1 MLLSPHR
8 ERLWFALL
16 LLGTALLAFWS
27 LGSLPLVD
35 VDEPVYGQVG
45 KEMAHAG
52 LSGWLTPH
60 YGGQFW
66 FDKPPLF
73 YWLTALSMRGFGVSE
88 FAARLPSALLSVALV
103 AVTYALAR
111 RAYPPGDAVTYRL
124 VRRTYPPPPRSALWA
139 GFALAT
145 CVQFFL
151 LARAAVTD
159 MTLAVTLTGALL
171 ALYVWT
177 QTDRG
182 RWIALAGALTG
193 LAALTKGPVALVLI
207 GVQTIA
213 YLCLTRQAKRLLSPA
228 LWGGFALCLL
238 VGLPWFL
245 LMIHLHGKLFIDGFL
260 EANNVTRYLQ
270 AEHKETS
277 PFWFFLPVLL
287 GGFFPWS
294 LALPGALVLAW
305 RQGREAWQAQVTDNP
320 ALFLGLWIALV
331 FVFFSASQ
339 SKLITYIFPLYPTA
353 AVLVGSWL
361 AYRPEALARI
371 DPLKFYAAANLLLL
385 FPLWKAAVQF
395 DVSPVTLRLWLLIL
409 VLSVFAIVAFGK
421 RRGTWLIPGTVTAL
435 FLLIAWCSPTWK
447 VREADISERKLAA
460 VAAQTSPPDEVIHA
474 LGFKH
479 PSLRYYSARPV
490 VYTDD
495 HPASA
500 EDIRQ
505 HPGVVYAMRIKDE
518 DDLRGVYHVTNYQ
531 ELWRYDKT
539 VLIQATPAKAPEV
552 PKEKHSHA

>member
-1 MLLSPHR
+1 MSLDR
-8 ERLWFALL
+8 ERLRLALL
-16 LLGTALLAFWS
+16 LLGTALLSFWS

-45 KEMAHAG
+45 KEMAHAR

-60 YGGQFW
+60 YGGLPW

-73 YWLTALSMRGFGVSE
+73 YWLTALSMRAFGVSE
-88 FAARLPSALLSVALV
+88 FAARFPSALLAVALV

-111 RAYPPGDAVTYRL
+111 RAYPL
-124 VRRTYPPPPRSALWA
+124 SPRAALWA
-139 GFALAT
+139 GFVLAT
-145 CVQFFL
+145 SVQFFL

-159 MTLAVTLTGALL
+159 MTLALTLTSALL
-171 ALYVWT
+171 ALGAWT

-182 RWIALAGALTG
+182 RWIALAGVLTG

-228 LWGGFALCLL
+228 LWGGFTLSLL

-277 PFWFFLPVLL
+277 PVWFFLPVLL

-294 LALPGALVLAW
+294 LALPGALIIAW
-305 RQGREAWQAQVTDNP
+305 RQGREAWRARVTDNP
-320 ALFLGLWIALV
+320 ALFLGLWVALV

-339 SKLITYIFPLYPTA
+339 SKLITYIFPLYPAA
-353 AVLVGSWL
+353 AVLVGHWM
-361 AYRPEALARI
+361 ANRPETLARI
-371 DPLKFYAAANLLLL
+371 SPLNVYAAANLILLI
-385 FPLWKAAVQF
+385 PLWKAAMRY
-395 DVSPVTLRLWLLIL
+395 DVSPATLWLWIL
-409 VLSVFAIVAFGK
+409 VLFVSAFAVVAFGR
-421 RRGTWLIPGTVTAL
+421 RRGTWLVPGTVTAL
-435 FLLIAWCSPTWK
+435 FLLIAWCSPTWQ
-447 VREADISERKLAA
+447 VREADVSERKMAA
-460 VAAQTSPPDEVIHA
+460 FAALTTPPDGVVHA

-479 PSLRYYSARPV
+479 PSLRYYSSWPV

-495 HPASA
+495 HAA
-500 EDIRQ
+500 AALDMKQ
-505 HPGVVYAMRIKDE
+505 HPGVVYAMRTSDE
-518 DDLRGVYHVTNYQ
+518 DELLGKYNVALD
-531 ELWRYDKT
+531 ELWRYGRT
-539 VLIQATPAKAPEV
+539 VLVRATPKQ
-552 PKEKHSHA
+552 

>member
-1 MLLSPHR
+1 LPVPR
-8 ERLWFALL
+8 ERLWLALP
-16 LLGTALLAFWS
+16 LLGTALLSFWS

-45 KEMAHAG
+45 KEMAHTG

-60 YGGQFW
+60 YGGLPW

-73 YWLTALSMRGFGVSE
+73 YWLTALSMRLFGVSE
-88 FAARLPSALLSVALV
+88 FAARLPSALLAVALV
-103 AVTYALAR
+103 AVAYALAR
-111 RAYPPGDAVTYRL
+111 RAYPQTPQA
-124 VRRTYPPPPRSALWA
+124 ALWA
-139 GFALAT
+139 GSALAT
-145 CVQFFL
+145 SVQFFL

-159 MTLAVTLTGALL
+159 MTLALMLTSALL
-171 ALYVWT
+171 ALYGWT

-182 RWIALAGALTG
+182 RWIALAGVMTG

-213 YLCLTRQAKRLLSPA
+213 YLCLTQQARRLLSPA

-245 LMIHLHGKLFIDGFL
+245 AMIHLHGRLFIDGFL

-270 AEHKETS
+270 AEHRETS

-294 LALPGALVLAW
+294 LALPGALILAW
-305 RQGREAWQAQVTDNP
+305 RKGQEAWRARLADNP
-320 ALFLGLWIALV
+320 ALFLGLWVALV

-339 SKLITYIFPLYPTA
+339 SKLITYIFPLYPAA
-353 AVLVGSWL
+353 AVLVGYWL
-361 AYRPEALARI
+361 AKQPETLARFN
-371 DPLKFYAAANLLLL
+371 PLWVYAALILILTTAVDVAGKK
-385 FPLWKAAVQF
+385 FGVSKETTWLWSMVSIFAAVQA
-395 DVSPVTLRLWLLIL
+395 VTNRRLPDAWFL
-409 VLSVFAIVAFGK
+409 
-421 RRGTWLIPGTVTAL
+421 PGCATTL

-447 VREADISERKLAA
+447 TREADVSERKMAA
-460 VAAQTSPPDEVIHA
+460 VAMQTTPPDRVIHA

-479 PSLRYYSARPV
+479 PSLRYYSTWPV

-495 HPASA
+495 HAA
-500 EDIRQ
+500 AAQDMKQ
-505 HPGVVYAMRIKDE
+505 HPGIVYAMRASDE
-518 DDLRGVYHVTNYQ
+518 DELRGQYGVSLE
-531 ELWRYDKT
+531 ELWRYGRT
-539 VLIQATPAKAPEV
+539 VLIRATP
-552 PKEKHSHA
+552 PKP

>member
-1 MLLSPHR
+1 
-8 ERLWFALL
+8 
-16 LLGTALLAFWS
+16 
-27 LGSLPLVD
+27 
-35 VDEPVYGQVG
+35 
-45 KEMAHAG
+45 MAPAG

-111 RAYPPGDAVTYRL
+111 RAYPQT
-124 VRRTYPPPPRSALWA
+124 PRGGLWA
-139 GFALAT
+139 SFALAT

-159 MTLAVTLTGALL
+159 MTLAVALTGALL
-171 ALYVWT
+171 ALYVWM

-294 LALPGALVLAW
+294 LALPGALALAW
-305 RQGREAWQAQVTDNP
+305 RQGREAWRAQVTDNP
-320 ALFLGLWIALV
+320 TLFLGLWIVLV

-339 SKLITYIFPLYPTA
+339 SKLITYIFPLYPAA

-361 AYRPEALARI
+361 VQQMEKNQDKWSLLAYAMLISWFPIALQMEGR
-371 DPLKFYAAANLLLL
+371 KFGVAPITYNLWGIVLLLSM
-385 FPLWKAAVQF
+385 
-395 DVSPVTLRLWLLIL
+395 VSCLYSLLISPL
-409 VLSVFAIVAFGK
+409 
-421 RRGTWLIPGTVTAL
+421 RWRWLAPGIGIAL
-435 FLLIAWCSPTWK
+435 FLLITWCSPTWK
-447 VREADISERKLAA
+447 TREADISERKLAA
-460 VAAQTSPPDEVIHA
+460 VAAQTSPPDGVIHA

-518 DDLRGVYHVTNYQ
+518 DELRGQYHVTNFQ

-539 VLIQATPAKAPEV
+539 VLIQATPAK
-552 PKEKHSHA
+552 

>member
-1 MLLSPHR
+1 ML
-8 ERLWFALL
+8 ALL
-16 LLGTALLAFWS
+16 LLGAVLLAFWS

-60 YGGQFW
+60 YGGQPW

-73 YWLTALSMRGFGVSE
+73 YWLSALSMRAFGVSE
-88 FAARLPSALLSVALV
+88 FAARFPSALLAVALV
-103 AVTYALAR
+103 AVTCALAR
-111 RAYPPGDAVTYRL
+111 RAYPQT
-124 VRRTYPPPPRSALWA
+124 PRAALWA

-159 MTLAVTLTGALL
+159 MTLALTLMTALL
-171 ALYVWT
+171 ALYAWT

-182 RWIALAGALTG
+182 RWIALAGVMTG

-213 YLCLTRQAKRLLSPA
+213 YLCLTRQAKRLLSTT

-245 LMIHLHGKLFIDGFL
+245 VMIHLHGRLFIDGFL

-270 AEHKETS
+270 AEHQETS
-277 PFWFFLPVLL
+277 PVWFFLPVLL

-294 LALPGALVLAW
+294 LALPGALTLAW
-305 RQGREAWQAQVTDNP
+305 RQGSEAWRAGLADNP
-320 ALFLGLWIALV
+320 ALFLGLWVGLV

-339 SKLITYIFPLYPTA
+339 SKLITYIFPLYPAA
-353 AVLVGSWL
+353 AVLVGCWL
-361 AYRPEALARI
+361 ADRPETLAKIR
-371 DPLKFYAAANLLLL
+371 PLDVYAAANLILLI
-385 FPLWKAAVQF
+385 PLWKAAIKF
-395 DVSPVTLRLWLLIL
+395 EVSPVTLRLWLL
-409 VLSVFAIVAFGK
+409 VLFLSIFAIVAFGR
-421 RRGTWLIPGTVTAL
+421 RRGTWLVPGTVTAL

-447 VREADISERKLAA
+447 VREADVSERKMAA
-460 VAAQTSPPDEVIHA
+460 FAALTTPPDGVVHA

-479 PSLRYYSARPV
+479 PSLRYYSNRPV

-495 HPASA
+495 HAA
-500 EDIRQ
+500 AAQDMKQ
-505 HPGVVYAMRIKDE
+505 HPGVVYAMRTSDE
-518 DDLRGVYHVTNYQ
+518 DELRGQHGVTNLE
-531 ELWRYDKT
+531 ELWRYGRT
-539 VLIQATPAKAPEV
+539 VLVKAAP
-552 PKEKHSHA
+552 

>member
-1 MLLSPHR
+1 MPVPR
-8 ERLWFALL
+8 ERLWLALL
-16 LLGTALLAFWS
+16 LLGTALLSFWS

-45 KEMAHAG
+45 KEMAHTG

-60 YGGQFW
+60 YGGLPW

-73 YWLTALSMRGFGVSE
+73 YWLTALSMRAFGVSE
-88 FAARLPSALLSVALV
+88 FAARFPSALLAVALV

-111 RAYPPGDAVTYRL
+111 RAYPQT
-124 VRRTYPPPPRSALWA
+124 PRAALWA

-145 CVQFFL
+145 NVQFFL

-159 MTLAVTLTGALL
+159 MTLAVTLTSALL
-171 ALYVWT
+171 ALYAWT

-182 RWIALAGALTG
+182 RWIALAGVMTG

-213 YLCLTRQAKRLLSPA
+213 FLCLTRQAKRLLSPA
-228 LWGGFALCLL
+228 FWGGFALCLL

-245 LMIHLHGKLFIDGFL
+245 LMIHLHGRLFIDGFL

-305 RQGREAWQAQVTDNP
+305 RKGREAWQARLPDNP

-331 FVFFSASQ
+331 FAFFSTSQ
-339 SKLITYIFPLYPTA
+339 SKLITYIFPLYPAA
-353 AVLVGSWL
+353 AVLVGYWL
-361 AYRPEALARI
+361 ASHTEKYEAKTATRRETLSLFVPLWGYAVLLFVLDGLLQGVGHKYQIARSTLNLWNAVALPSVVFCI
-371 DPLKFYAAANLLLL
+371 LGGARAWRITGLTTTAILLL
-385 FPLWKAAVQF
+385 
-395 DVSPVTLRLWLLIL
+395 
-409 VLSVFAIVAFGK
+409 
-421 RRGTWLIPGTVTAL
+421 
-435 FLLIAWCSPTWK
+435 AWCSPTWK
-447 VREADISERKLAA
+447 TREADVSEQKMAA
-460 VAAQTSPPDEVIHA
+460 IAALTTPPDGVIHA

-490 VYTDD
+490 VYSDD
-495 HPASA
+495 HAA
-500 EDIRQ
+500 AAQDIKQ
-505 HPGVVYAMRIKDE
+505 HPGVVYAMRTSDE
-518 DDLRGVYHVTNYQ
+518 DELRGQYGMANLE
-531 ELWRYDKT
+531 ELWHYGRT
-539 VLIQATPAKAPEV
+539 VLIRATP
-552 PKEKHSHA
+552 PKP